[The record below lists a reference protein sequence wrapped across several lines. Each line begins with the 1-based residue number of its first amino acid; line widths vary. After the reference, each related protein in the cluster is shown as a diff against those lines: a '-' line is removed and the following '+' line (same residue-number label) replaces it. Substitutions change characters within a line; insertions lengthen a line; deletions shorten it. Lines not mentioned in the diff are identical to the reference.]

1 LVRKNAVRRKAII
14 RLTTTEECRII
25 LYQEIVPVLAEDVF
39 AILGD
44 KQSVEI
50 LGAAS
55 TGLQS
60 SSNGIGNQTKKQ
72 YYVRLKR
79 LVDMGL
85 IEKHQSIYKL
95 TSFGS
100 IVYENHLKTMD
111 KIIPNYWQIKS
122 FDILKSRNDFPV
134 EQKDKIINE
143 YIETTG
149 LKGVV
154 NTTHLSS
161 FSVVKQF
168 DDLIV
173 EVLKVLDNAEKEVYF
188 ATRYHNP
195 HVSTKVFEKIGK
207 GVTIHILDGNPE
219 QISVESRLAAII
231 RTPPNRETAEL
242 VKKIV
247 KSSRFD
253 LKRLPDL
260 PQSFMVVD
268 GIQVVYDT
276 VNFINPEQFTIAV
289 SKYDDAYMAQ
299 RFIEYY
305 KLLSKDATA
314 PKILEEMRVR

>member
-1 LVRKNAVRRKAII
+1 MHQTTVR
-14 RLTTTEECRII
+14 
-25 LYQEIVPVLAEDVF
+25 VLGAEVF
-39 AILGD
+39 AILAD

-50 LGAAS
+50 LNTAS

-79 LVDMGL
+79 LVDIGL
-85 IEKHQSIYKL
+85 IEKRQSIYKL

-134 EQKDKIINE
+134 EQKERITNE
-143 YIETTG
+143 YVETNG
-149 LKGVV
+149 LKGVI

-161 FSVVKQF
+161 FSVVKRF
-168 DDLIV
+168 DDLVV
-173 EVLKVLDNAEKEVYF
+173 EILKVLDNAEKEVYF
-188 ATRYHNP
+188 ATRYHDP
-195 HVSTKVFEKIGK
+195 HVSSKVFEKLAK

-219 QISVESRLAAII
+219 QITVENRLAAII
-231 RTPPNRETAEL
+231 RTPPNRETAEM
-242 VKKIV
+242 VKKITT
-247 KSSRFD
+247 SSRFD
-253 LKRLPDL
+253 LKRLPNL

-276 VNFINPEQFTIAV
+276 INVINPEQFSIAI
-289 SKYDDAYMAQ
+289 SKYDDAYTSQ
-299 RFIEYY
+299 RFIEYF
-305 KLLSKDATA
+305 KLLSKDATT
-314 PKILEEMRVR
+314 PKLVGEMRVRSKSH

>member
-1 LVRKNAVRRKAII
+1 M
-14 RLTTTEECRII
+14 
-25 LYQEIVPVLAEDVF
+25 YQEIVPIIAEDVF

-44 KQSVEI
+44 SQSVEI
-50 LGAAS
+50 LDAAS
-55 TGLQS
+55 IGLQS

-79 LVDMGL
+79 LVDIGI
-85 IEKHQSIYKL
+85 IEKRQSIYKL

-100 IVYENHLKTMD
+100 IVYENHLKTMN
-111 KIIPNYWQIKS
+111 KIMPNYWQIKS
-122 FDILKSRNDFPV
+122 FDILKSRNDFPF
-134 EQKDKIINE
+134 EQKEKIINE
-143 YIETTG
+143 YVETTG
-149 LKGVV
+149 LKGVI
-154 NTTHLSS
+154 NTTQLSS
-161 FSVVKQF
+161 FSVAKRF
-168 DDLIV
+168 DDLII

-188 ATRYHNP
+188 STRYHDP
-195 HVSTKVFEKIGK
+195 HISTKVFEKIGK

-219 QISVESRLAAII
+219 QITVESRLAAII

-247 KSSRFD
+247 KSPRFD

-276 VNFINPEQFTIAV
+276 VNFINPEQFTIAI

-299 RFIEYY
+299 QF
-305 KLLSKDATA
+305 
-314 PKILEEMRVR
+314 

>member
-1 LVRKNAVRRKAII
+1 MF
-14 RLTTTEECRII
+14 
-25 LYQEIVPVLAEDVF
+25 QETIPILAEDIF

-50 LGAAS
+50 LDAAF
-55 TGLQS
+55 TGFL
-60 SSNGIGNQTKKQ
+60 SSNGIPNQTKKQ

-79 LVDMGL
+79 LVDIGL
-85 IEKHQSIYKL
+85 IEKQHRAYKL

-100 IVYENHLKTMD
+100 IVYENHVKTMD

-122 FDILKSRNDFPV
+122 FDILKNRDDFPV
-134 EQKDKIINE
+134 EQKEQIINE

-149 LKGVV
+149 LKDVI

-161 FSVVKQF
+161 FSVVKRF

-173 EVLKVLDNAEKEVYF
+173 EILKVLDNAEKEVYF
-188 ATRYHNP
+188 TTSYHDP
-195 HVSTKVFEKIGK
+195 HVSSKVFEKIGK

-219 QISVESRLAAII
+219 QITVESRLAAII
-231 RTPPNRETAEL
+231 RTPPNRETAEM
-242 VKKIV
+242 VKKII
-247 KSSRFD
+247 KSPRFD
-253 LKRLPDL
+253 LKRLPNL

-276 VNFINPEQFTIAV
+276 VNFINPEQFTIAI

-299 RFIEYY
+299 RFIEYF
-305 KLLSKDATA
+305 KLLSKDATI
-314 PKILEEMRVR
+314 PKLMEEMKACSNKR

>member
-1 LVRKNAVRRKAII
+1 MF
-14 RLTTTEECRII
+14 
-25 LYQEIVPVLAEDVF
+25 QETIPILAEDIF

-50 LGAAS
+50 LAAAS
-55 TGLQS
+55 TGFL
-60 SSNGIGNQTKKQ
+60 SSNGIPNQTKKQ

-79 LVDMGL
+79 LVDIGL
-85 IEKHQSIYKL
+85 IEKLHRTYKL

-100 IVYENHLKTMD
+100 IVYENHVKTMD

-122 FDILKSRNDFPV
+122 FDILKNRNDFPV
-134 EQKDKIINE
+134 EQKEKIINE

-149 LKGVV
+149 LKDVI

-161 FSVVKQF
+161 FSVVKRF

-173 EVLKVLDNAEKEVYF
+173 EILKVLDNAEKEVYF
-188 ATRYHNP
+188 ATCYYDP
-195 HVSTKVFEKIGK
+195 HVSSKVFEKIGK

-219 QISVESRLAAII
+219 QITVESRLAAII
-231 RTPPNRETAEL
+231 RTPPNRDTAEL
-242 VKKIV
+242 VKKII
-247 KSSRFD
+247 KSPRFD

-276 VNFINPEQFTIAV
+276 VNFINPEQFTIAI

-299 RFIEYY
+299 RFIEYF
-305 KLLSKDATA
+305 KLLSKDATT
-314 PKILEEMRVR
+314 PKLLEEMRIVRTDKFRSLS

>member
-1 LVRKNAVRRKAII
+1 LLSEIEFII
-14 RLTTTEECRII
+14 SPTEDI
-25 LYQEIVPVLAEDVF
+25 F

-55 TGLQS
+55 TGFL
-60 SSNGIGNQTKKQ
+60 SSNGIPNQTKKQ

-79 LVDMGL
+79 LVDIGL
-85 IEKHQSIYKL
+85 IEKQRHIYKL

-100 IVYENHLKTMD
+100 IVYENHLKTMN

-122 FDILKSRNDFPV
+122 FDVLKSINDFPIEV
-134 EQKDKIINE
+134 KEKIINE
-143 YIETTG
+143 YIDTTG
-149 LKGVV
+149 LKDVI

-161 FSVVKQF
+161 FSVVKKF

-173 EVLKVLDNAEKEVYF
+173 EILKVLDNAEKEVYF
-188 ATRYHNP
+188 ATSYHDP
-195 HVSTKVFEKIGK
+195 HVSSKVFEKIGK

-219 QISVESRLAAII
+219 QITVENRLAAII

-247 KSSRFD
+247 KSPRFD
-253 LKRLPDL
+253 LKRLPGL

-276 VNFINPEQFTIAV
+276 VNFINPEQFTIAI

-299 RFIEYY
+299 RFIEYF
-305 KLLSKDATA
+305 KMLSKDATT
-314 PKILEEMRVR
+314 PKILEEMRVH

>member
-1 LVRKNAVRRKAII
+1 MQQQ
-14 RLTTTEECRII
+14 T
-25 LYQEIVPVLAEDVF
+25 VPVLAEDVF

-50 LGAAS
+50 LNASS

-85 IEKHQSIYKL
+85 IEKNQSIYKL

-111 KIIPNYWQIKS
+111 KIVPNYWQIKS
-122 FDILKSRNDFPV
+122 IDVLKSRDDFPV
-134 EQKDKIINE
+134 EQKEKIMNE

-149 LKGVV
+149 LRGVINTTNLTSFRVV
-154 NTTHLSS
+154 N
-161 FSVVKQF
+161 QF

-188 ATRYHNP
+188 ATRYHDP
-195 HVSTKVFEKIGK
+195 HISGKVFELFGK

-219 QISVESRLAAII
+219 QISVESRLAAIL
-231 RTPPNRETAEL
+231 RTPPNRETAQI

-247 KSSRFD
+247 KSSKFD
-253 LKRLPDL
+253 LKRLPIL

-276 VNFINPEQFTIAV
+276 VNLINPEQFTIAI
-289 SKYDDAYMAQ
+289 SKYDDTYMAQ
-299 RFIEYY
+299 RFIEYF
-305 KLLSKDATA
+305 KLLSKDATT
-314 PKILEEMRVR
+314 PKILEEMRVRSNR

>member
-1 LVRKNAVRRKAII
+1 VH
-14 RLTTTEECRII
+14 
-25 LYQEIVPVLAEDVF
+25 QEAVPVLAEEIF
-39 AILGD
+39 GILRD

-50 LGAAS
+50 LSAAS
-55 TGLQS
+55 TGLHS
-60 SSNGIGNQTKKQ
+60 SSNGIGDQTKKQ

-85 IEKHQSIYKL
+85 MEKQQSMYKL
-95 TSFGS
+95 TTFGS
-100 IVYENHLKTMD
+100 ITYENHRKMVD
-111 KIIPNYWQIKS
+111 KIVPNYWQIKS
-122 FDILKSRNDFPV
+122 LDILKSRPDFPL
-134 EQKDKIINE
+134 EQKEKIMNE

-149 LKGVV
+149 LKGVI
-154 NTTHLSS
+154 NTTHLTS

-173 EVLKVLDNAEKEVYF
+173 EVLKVMDNAEKEIYF
-188 ATRYHNP
+188 ATRYHDP
-195 HVSTKVFEKIGK
+195 YVSTKVFEKFSK

-242 VKKIV
+242 VKKIT

-253 LKRLPDL
+253 LKRLPEL
-260 PQSFMVVD
+260 PLSFMVVD

-276 VNFINPEQFTIAV
+276 VNFVNPEQFTIAI

-299 RFIEYY
+299 RFIEYF
-305 KLLSKDATA
+305 KQLSKAATT
-314 PKILEEMRVR
+314 PKILEEMRMRVRSKR